1 MRQAGNIDME
11 QPCQKI
17 SIWGTMTV
25 QRRISLRASMARKRY
40 MGSWRLLSQITIAII
55 RPLPVIAKMY
65 TKLKGMEIQIWKSSN
80 PGIPVSKKAV
90 RGVDI

>member
-1 MRQAGNIDME
+1 MSVT
-11 QPCQKI
+11 P
-17 SIWGTMTV
+17 SI
-25 QRRISLRASMARKRY
+25 ARKRY

-55 RPLPVIAKMY
+55 RPLPVITKMY
-65 TKLKGMEIQIWKSSN
+65 TKLKGMEIQIWKSN